1 MPRPRP
7 PNARKGY
14 DAGGDT
20 RCVCGHQPKRV
31 TGSYDILQLTPQPK
45 HVNKMC
51 FFFLLLK
58 LFFFFAADFIFPPSL
73 CRRPRLYPFGC
84 RVFFSLSLWVSRPC
98 WSLQHRH
105 RHVINNYAIKHN
117 KQKNTIRPQYTKSEF
132 SQKLN
137 KKISILYSSWKC
149 CVGWKDWTGLGW
161 GGVDSPRIMSTC
173 MHTTK
178 CTATAIAGSPNEQRC
193 LILAA
198 FSP

>member
-1 MPRPRP
+1 MCLWP
-7 PNARKGY
+7 PTKTRHWVIRHTSTDTTTQTRKQNVFFFPSLKTFFFSSLPTLFFRLRF
-14 DAGGDT
+14 AGG
-20 RCVCGHQPKRV
+20 PAF
-31 TGSYDILQLTPQPK
+31 TPS
-45 HVNKMC
+45 VAE
-51 FFFLLLK
+51 FFF
-58 LFFFFAADFIFPPSL
+58 P
-73 CRRPRLYPFGC
+73 
-84 RVFFSLSLWVSRPC
+84 LSLWVSRPC

-105 RHVINNYAIKHN
+105 RHVVNNYAIKHN
-117 KQKNTIRPQYTKSEF
+117 KQNTIRPQYTESEF

-137 KKISILYSSWKC
+137 KKISILYFSWKC

-178 CTATAIAGSPNEQRC
+178 CTATAMAGSPNEQRC